1 MDKSHTWRD
10 RFAESRQHPI
20 TAEQVSSAP
29 LLDFIVI
36 DPKWPLHMYSTA
48 GSLQSRWA
56 REPNQTRLTIAGLH
70 IDSFKRRGTNGDLL
84 GINVYVGN
92 CRRKFT
98 IQFKQS
104 F

>member
-10 RFAESRQHPI
+10 RFVESRQHPI

-56 REPNQTRLTIAGLH
+56 REPNQTHLTIAGLH
-70 IDSFKRRGTNGDLL
+70 VDSFKRRGTNGDFL
-84 GINVYVGN
+84 GIYVYAGN
-92 CRRKFT
+92 CSWKFT